1 MIRCQKVM
9 QMNALEKARKTIDEI
24 DSELARLYEE
34 RMEAVVEVAKW
45 KKENDLP
52 VFDAGREKI
61 VIEKSKD
68 RIQDPNQKDDYAS
81 WIQNLMDL
89 SKKRQYELLNQDTV
103 AYCGVKGAFACTAA
117 ETLFPHSECVG
128 YRSFEEVFQAVCDH
142 QAAYGV
148 IPLENTRS
156 GMVGEVLD
164 ALMEYPVY
172 IVQAADLKI
181 EQCLLGLPEAQLSD
195 IRWVYSK
202 DQALWQSK
210 TFLDAL
216 QVETIPYPNTAMAAQ
231 YVAAQNDVSKA
242 AIGARES
249 AELYGLKVLA
259 ENIEQ
264 DASNTTRF
272 LVISTH
278 ENPEGG
284 PQSSMLFSLSS
295 TVGSLAKAIIVIA
308 AFGLNMDVIQSRP
321 RKGHPFEYF
330 FYLQVDGSIPEES
343 LKACLQSLNQI
354 CSSLR
359 WLGSYS
365 IRKEE
370 EK

>member
-1 MIRCQKVM
+1 
-9 QMNALEKARKTIDEI
+9 
-24 DSELARLYEE
+24 
-34 RMEAVVEVAKW
+34 MEAVVEVAKW
-45 KKENDLP
+45 KKENSLP
-52 VFDAGREKI
+52 VFDESREKQ
-61 VIEKSKD
+61 VIEKSRE
-68 RIQDPNQKDDYAS
+68 RITNPQLRDDYAL

-89 SKKRQYELLNQDTV
+89 SKKRQYELLNKNTI
-103 AYCGVKGAFACTAA
+103 AYCGVKGAFAHTAS
-117 ETLFPHSECVG
+117 ERLFPQARLQG
-128 YRSFEEVFQAVCDH
+128 YGSFDEVFQAVCDH
-142 QAAYGV
+142 RASYGV

-181 EQCLLGLPEAQLSD
+181 EQCLVGLPEAQLTD

-210 TFLDAL
+210 KFLDAL

-231 YVAAQNDVSKA
+231 FVASQNDISKA
-242 AIGARES
+242 AIAARES
-249 AELYGLKVLA
+249 ADLYGLKVLA

-264 DASNTTRF
+264 DSSNTTRF
-272 LVISTH
+272 LVISTR
-278 ENPEGG
+278 ENEQGG
-284 PQSSMLFSLSS
+284 THSSLLFSLSS
-295 TVGSLAKAIIVIA
+295 TVGSLAKAINVIS
-308 AFGLNMDVIQSRP
+308 AFGLNMDVLQSRP

-330 FYLQVDGSIPEES
+330 FYLQTDGSIPQES
-343 LKACLQSLNQI
+343 LKACLSSLKQV

-365 IRKEE
+365 IRKED